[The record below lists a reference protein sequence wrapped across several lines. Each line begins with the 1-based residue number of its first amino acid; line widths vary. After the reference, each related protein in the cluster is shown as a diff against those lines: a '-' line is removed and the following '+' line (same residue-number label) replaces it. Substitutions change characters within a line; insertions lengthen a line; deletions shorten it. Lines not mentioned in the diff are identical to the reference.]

1 MKRSSKLFSVVA
13 VLALL
18 TGPAAAQMM
27 NLMPEVKSKSAE
39 EKEQDAITE
48 KAYRESLR
56 KISTPRPRPIHGAMC
71 AAMRRRRLHPRNS
84 HAPRPAALRIDQA
97 MTWHRRLVPPGA
109 QMD

>member
-13 VLALL
+13 ALALL

-56 KISTPRPRPIHGAMC
+56 KIPDTNSRAKRPIHGAMC

-84 HAPRPAALRIDQA
+84 RRTKTGSAAN
-97 MTWHRRLVPPGA
+97 
-109 QMD
+109 

>member
-13 VLALL
+13 ALALL

-48 KAYRESLR
+48 KADLAPLDTAVPETVGS
-56 KISTPRPRPIHGAMC
+56 S
-71 AAMRRRRLHPRNS
+71 AA
-84 HAPRPAALRIDQA
+84 
-97 MTWHRRLVPPGA
+97 T
-109 QMD
+109 